1 MENNKSNATKEKKA
15 LLAFEVCGKQ
25 YQLSEFELAIK
36 ENETELADYL
46 TLLQDFPYTVRN
58 IRNERKTKQIP
69 VSILY
74 NGLKLS
80 LYDFFEGNRSFD
92 NEIPNIYEING
103 LEIKHELFVKL
114 TGFQKHDDYYKTI
127 IETFRV
133 FQDLHFLFA
142 SARFALINAHR
153 ILHLKSSIEW
163 KDGWEQLWL
172 RATWLNNAIIMYDS
186 CYDKILQSIWI
197 ATESFKQNNNNRECL
212 NTIEDIEELYKKC
225 WRRKGINNLPSPYKE
240 FLQEFNR
247 TTGPAVADY
256 SQSIKHRGGIRYKNL
271 FPFGQI
277 YDCIED
283 ISYSTFNTKNE
294 KDLDEVVEAVKKYH
308 IAFRELA
315 LNVYKHI
322 MIHFKEL
329 GYV

>member
-127 IETFRV
+127 IETPSKDPR
-133 FQDLHFLFA
+133 
-142 SARFALINAHR
+142 LIVNQLSQHR
-153 ILHLKSSIEW
+153 C
-163 KDGWEQLWL
+163 LWIPQP
-172 RATWLNNAIIMYDS
+172 N
-186 CYDKILQSIWI
+186 
-197 ATESFKQNNNNRECL
+197 
-212 NTIEDIEELYKKC
+212 
-225 WRRKGINNLPSPYKE
+225 P
-240 FLQEFNR
+240 
-247 TTGPAVADY
+247 
-256 SQSIKHRGGIRYKNL
+256 
-271 FPFGQI
+271 
-277 YDCIED
+277 
-283 ISYSTFNTKNE
+283 
-294 KDLDEVVEAVKKYH
+294 
-308 IAFRELA
+308 
-315 LNVYKHI
+315 
-322 MIHFKEL
+322 
-329 GYV
+329 